1 MKHHASKNPKR
12 PTTSG
17 LRVDRITRIII
28 EQWPDIWQAV
38 VDRQTEQL
46 EHRRVLILEARDQL
60 RRKVS

>member
-1 MKHHASKNPKR
+1 MNQNSFPKAKR
-12 PTTSG
+12 STTNS

-38 VDRQTEQL
+38 VDRQTKQL

-60 RRKVS
+60 RQKAS

>member
-1 MKHHASKNPKR
+1 MNHNSFSKGKR
-12 PTTSG
+12 PTTKG
-17 LRVDRITRIII
+17 LRVDRITQIII

-60 RRKVS
+60 RQKAS

>member
-1 MKHHASKNPKR
+1 MNHNSFPKAKR

-60 RRKVS
+60 RQKAS